1 MTYFTIARYDA
12 IDIVHDNTHSFASP
26 TDLFVRNLLVLILV
40 SLDPATVSL
49 VQVHAS
55 DSRFITGDAD
65 DTSCR
70 IPGIHRHRDPS
81 DSTEEIR
88 YRLEPEI
95 EIVILE
101 SDDVQ
106 RLPRRRRLSVDD
118 RDPACAS

>member
-1 MTYFTIARYDA
+1 MTYFTIARYGA

-26 TDLFVRNLLVLILV
+26 TDLFVRDLFVLILV

-55 DSRFITGDAD
+55 NSRFITGDAD
-65 DTSCR
+65 DTSCC
-70 IPGIHRHRDPS
+70 IPGIHRHCDPS

-88 YRLEPEI
+88 YRLEPKI
-95 EIVILE
+95 EIVVLE

-106 RLPRRRRLSVDD
+106 RLPRRGGLSVDD